1 MWRSRI
7 TRHAEVAPGDLVQ
20 NPMNYR
26 VHTQEQDETLTALLE
41 QVGWVDDVIVVEGS
55 NLILDGHLRVAIALR
70 AGEPVVP
77 VGYVALTPDEEQLV
91 LATYDQVT
99 RMASLNAVKVDTVL
113 RQIDTDQPAIQSAL
127 DKLSQFAGLTWD
139 DHDDATI
146 PWAEEPDD
154 EDVSSETDNEDA
166 PDDGC
171 TQVRVGDY
179 LILVPRTVYEEWVD
193 EMRYAVGFSEYDI
206 NAAILERLMTD
217 VDS

>member
-1 MWRSRI
+1 MWQSRI
-7 TRHAEVAPGDLVQ
+7 TRHAEVAPHDLVQ

-26 VHTQEQDETLTALLE
+26 VHTQEQDETLTALLQ
-41 QVGWVDDVIVVEGS
+41 QVGWVDDVIVAEGS

-70 AGEPVVP
+70 EGEPVVP
-77 VGYVALTPDEEQLV
+77 VGYVNLTPDEERLV

-139 DHDDATI
+139 GPDDATMS
-146 PWAEEPDD
+146 WAEEPD
-154 EDVSSETDNEDA
+154 EDVDGE
-166 PDDGC
+166 PDDTDAVDDAS

-179 LILVPRTVYEEWVD
+179 LTLVPRTVCEGWVD
-193 EMRYAVGFSEYDI
+193 EMRYAVGFSEHDI

-217 VDS
+217 ADS